1 MLRDTEPGGLRPE
14 HREAKMAAAHLD
26 IEQPE
31 LEVGHGFLSQ
41 GQVPDH
47 HIQGLVREEA
57 LVDGGHAGRA
67 PNVPDVK
74 LHGFNLL
81 EQQGTEW
88 GHLSDRGGG
97 VVTEPQ
103 ENLQR
108 GMHLRKTWPMEKLQT
123 PVRPN

>member
-14 HREAKMAAAHLD
+14 HWEAKMAAAYLD

-81 EQQGTEW
+81 EQQGTEG

-97 VVTEPQ
+97 GE
-103 ENLQR
+103 
-108 GMHLRKTWPMEKLQT
+108 
-123 PVRPN
+123 